1 MGKLSN
7 KQGQELVEAGVI
19 TLEAFEKMQEE
30 GSIGTSRTGRASQPR
45 RVFEGTE
52 ISPQVYFKG
61 SKGQEATEEMV
72 ACREKLVKV
81 IEKHTV
87 LAS

>member
-7 KQGQELVEAGVI
+7 KQGKELVEAGVI
-19 TLEAFEKMQEE
+19 TAEAFEKMQEE
-30 GSIGTSRTGRASQPR
+30 GQIGTAGTGRTSQPR

-61 SKGQEATEEMV
+61 SKGAEQTEEMV
-72 ACREKLVKV
+72 ACREKITKV

-87 LAS
+87 LAG

>member
-7 KQGQELVEAGVI
+7 KQGRELVASGLITEDALAKMIEDGKVGEQGAGR
-19 TLEAFEKMQEE
+19 
-30 GSIGTSRTGRASQPR
+30 TSAPK
-45 RVFEGTE
+45 RVFKGTE

-61 SKGQEATEEMV
+61 SKGIEQTKEMKKCKEEV
-72 ACREKLVKV
+72 ASV
-81 IEKHTV
+81 IEKYTV